1 MMSTGLAMTNLVH
14 GWFCERPRCGRAECS
29 DVIKALVRME
39 HHLEHKSCTACR
51 IRKLWARLDMM
62 DPRIGQSEDNQARY
76 DRSNPYW
83 RISLLDERVA
93 LQRRH
98 RQLMRRWR
106 GIVRCIGPLRR
117 ARARAAQRQN
127 APEGAGHKRPRED
140 LESLRTPIS
149 GLLGLSRAVT
159 EGHETHGLP
168 HPLRGMDYYRTQPV
182 KRAARSELFDSWPL
196 DISKVCNGDTDC
208 AALLVWCL

>member
-1 MMSTGLAMTNLVH
+1 MSTGLAMTNLVH

-39 HHLEHKSCTACR
+39 HHLEHKSCTSCR
-51 IRKLWARLDMM
+51 TRKLWARLDMM

-76 DRSNPYW
+76 DRSKPYW
-83 RISLLDERVA
+83 RINLLDERVA
-93 LQRRH
+93 LRWRH
-98 RQLMRRWR
+98 LQLMRRWR
-106 GIVRCIGPLRR
+106 GIVHCIGPLRR
-117 ARARAAQRQN
+117 ARARAAQRRH
-127 APEGAGHKRPRED
+127 APEGAGHKRPHAD
-140 LESLRTPIS
+140 LASLRMPIA
-149 GLLGLSRAVT
+149 GLLGLSRAGA
-159 EGHETHGLP
+159 EGSDMQGLP
-168 HPLRGMDYYRTQPV
+168 QRFAGMEYGTQPV

>member
-1 MMSTGLAMTNLVH
+1 MIMSTGLAMTNLVH
-14 GWFCERPRCGRAECS
+14 GWFCERPKCCRPECS

-39 HHLEHKSCTACR
+39 HHLEHKSCTSCR

-76 DRSNPYW
+76 DRSKPYW
-83 RISLLDERVA
+83 RINLLDERVA
-93 LQRRH
+93 LRWRH
-98 RQLMRRWR
+98 LQLMRRWR
-106 GIVRCIGPLRR
+106 GIVHCIGPLRR
-117 ARARAAQRQN
+117 ARARAAQRHH
-127 APEGAGHKRPRED
+127 APEGAGHKRPHAD
-140 LESLRTPIS
+140 LASLRMPIA
-149 GLLGLSRAVT
+149 GLLGLSRAGA
-159 EGHETHGLP
+159 EGSDMQGLP
-168 HPLRGMDYYRTQPV
+168 QRFAGMEYGTQSV

>member
-1 MMSTGLAMTNLVH
+1 MSTGLAMANLVH
-14 GWFCERPRCGRAECS
+14 GWFCERPKCCRPECS

-39 HHLEHKSCTACR
+39 HHLEHKSCTSCR

-76 DRSNPYW
+76 DRSKPYW
-83 RISLLDERVA
+83 RINLLDERVA
-93 LQRRH
+93 LRWRH
-98 RQLMRRWR
+98 LQLMRRWR
-106 GIVRCIGPLRR
+106 GIVHCIGPLRR
-117 ARARAAQRQN
+117 ARARAAQRRH
-127 APEGAGHKRPRED
+127 APEGAGHKRPHAD
-140 LESLRTPIS
+140 LASLRMPIA
-149 GLLGLSRAVT
+149 GLLGLSRAGA
-159 EGHETHGLP
+159 EGIDMQGLP
-168 HPLRGMDYYRTQPV
+168 QRFAGMEYGTQPV

>member
-1 MMSTGLAMTNLVH
+1 MSTGLAMANLVH
-14 GWFCERPRCGRAECS
+14 GWFCERPKCCRPECS

-39 HHLEHKSCTACR
+39 HHLEHKSCTSCR

-76 DRSNPYW
+76 DRSKPYW
-83 RISLLDERVA
+83 RINLLDERVA
-93 LQRRH
+93 LRWRH
-98 RQLMRRWR
+98 LQLMRRWR
-106 GIVRCIGPLRR
+106 GIVHCIGPLRR
-117 ARARAAQRQN
+117 ARARAAQRHH
-127 APEGAGHKRPRED
+127 APEGAGHKRPHAD
-140 LESLRTPIS
+140 LASLRMPIA
-149 GLLGLSRAVT
+149 GLLGLSRAGA
-159 EGHETHGLP
+159 EGSDMQGLP
-168 HPLRGMDYYRTQPV
+168 QRFAGMEYGTQPV